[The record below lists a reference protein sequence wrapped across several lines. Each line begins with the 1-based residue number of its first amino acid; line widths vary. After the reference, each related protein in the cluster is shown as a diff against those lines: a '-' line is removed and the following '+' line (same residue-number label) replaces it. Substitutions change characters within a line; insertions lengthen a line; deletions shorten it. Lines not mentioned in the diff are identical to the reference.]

1 MSSLSKSM
9 QIYHEA
15 LDKGDIQ
22 KAYRTILGFIAE
34 LRNAL
39 ELKYPEC
46 VVSQIYQGFMDMSY
60 FAITPKALRARK
72 LKIALVYLHE
82 ANRFELWLSA
92 NNRSIQKQTIQYFNQ
107 IEDFDYRVSE
117 FGTGIDSIVEW
128 IVHVEPNFEAKSSLK
143 SSLELNVL
151 RFTNNIERFLEVGS
165 K

>member
-1 MSSLSKSM
+1 MTGV
-9 QIYHEA
+9 QTCA
-15 LDKGDIQ
+15 LPI
-22 KAYRTILGFIAE
+22 
-34 LRNAL
+34 
-39 ELKYPEC
+39 
-46 VVSQIYQGFMDMSY
+46 
-60 FAITPKALRARK
+60 
-72 LKIALVYLHE
+72 LHE

>member
-22 KAYRTILGFIAE
+22 KAYQAILAFMSE
-34 LRNAL
+34 LRSTL

-46 VVSQIYQGFMDMSY
+46 VVSQIYQGAMDMSY

-92 NNRSIQKQTIQYFNQ
+92 NNRSIQKQMIHYFNQ
-107 IEDFDYRVSE
+107 IEEFDYRVSE
-117 FGTGIDSIVEW
+117 FGVGIDSIVEW
-128 IVHVEPNFEAKSSLK
+128 IVHVEPNFEAKTSLK

-151 RFTNNIERFLEVGS
+151 RFTNNIERFLEAGS